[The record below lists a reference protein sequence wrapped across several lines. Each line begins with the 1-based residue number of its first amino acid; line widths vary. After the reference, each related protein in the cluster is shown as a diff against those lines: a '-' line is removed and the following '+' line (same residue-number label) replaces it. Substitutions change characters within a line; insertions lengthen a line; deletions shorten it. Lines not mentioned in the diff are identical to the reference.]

1 MVASAPVTKNLV
13 IAALVGVIAIGGA
26 LVYAQ
31 ASRTA
36 DVEVR
41 VWESTS
47 DPERNYISARPA
59 GGSWSTLGTIP
70 LGRGDASAYAT
81 TSNGRFRYSDIT
93 LGVPLPEGAS
103 ALPTMPSPVSSIFLR
118 FTTNNRGRI
127 NGSIATRSE
136 SEDSLPAY
144 TLNVYVSFPGGGTV
158 RYCQSK
164 PLAPTPA
171 AEYDR
176 ALAGSLRAFHPEG
189 ELRCGASWFREY
201 GAHHIRSVHISAR
214 DGLDV
219 WTCDKRSQ
227 GDSDARNNEG
237 AFSVYTCQIFIG
249 DESDAMVRT
258 FRDQIAVYFTTGQRG
273 FTTGQRGSPEGWI
286 MILQEPDFRSRALR
300 SLDLGV
306 AFSLDVHVT
315 LSGGGTVR
323 YCQNAGLMTRVGG
336 GLIAAS
342 PGWIQCNGFNSG
354 DYKINDIRDV
364 VVSARD
370 SSAVFHCEL
379 RGAGA
384 AFSEDA
390 FSVWSC

>member
-1 MVASAPVTKNLV
+1 MVAFASVTKNLV
-13 IAALVGVIAIGGA
+13 IAALVGVIAVGGLA
-26 LVYAQ
+26 FVFAQ
-31 ASRTA
+31 STRTA

-47 DPERNYISARPA
+47 DPTRNYISARPA

-70 LGRGDASAYAT
+70 LGRGEASAYET

-93 LGVPLPEGAS
+93 LAVPLPEGAS
-103 ALPTMPSPVSSIFLR
+103 ALATTPTPVSSIFLR
-118 FTTNNRGRI
+118 FTTDKSGRI
-127 NGSIATRSE
+127 SGSIATRSE
-136 SEDSLPAY
+136 NEDILPAY
-144 TLNVYVSFPGGGTV
+144 ALNVHVSFPGGGTV
-158 RYCQSK
+158 RYCQPR
-164 PLAPTPA
+164 PLAPTPM

-176 ALAGSLRAFHPEG
+176 ALRRPLHVYHPEG
-189 ELRCGASWFREY
+189 ELSCGGRWFREY
-201 GAHHIRSVHISAR
+201 GAHQIRSVHISAR

-237 AFSVYTCQIFIG
+237 AFSVYTCQIFVG

-273 FTTGQRGSPEGWI
+273 SPEGWI
-286 MILQEPDFRSRALR
+286 MILQEPGFRSRALR

-315 LSGGGTVR
+315 LSGGGTVK
-323 YCQNAGLMTRVGG
+323 YCQNAGLTTRVGG

>member
-1 MVASAPVTKNLV
+1 MVAFAPVTKNLV
-13 IAALVGVIAIGGA
+13 IAALVGVIAIGGVA
-26 LVYAQ
+26 FVFAQ
-31 ASRTA
+31 STRTA

-47 DPERNYISARPA
+47 DPLRNYISARPA

-70 LGRGDASAYAT
+70 LGTGDASAYAT

-93 LGVPLPEGAS
+93 LGVPLPDGVP
-103 ALPTMPSPVSSIFLR
+103 ALATMPTPVSAIFLR
-118 FTTNNRGRI
+118 FTTDEYGRI

-136 SEDSLPAY
+136 NEDSLPAY

-164 PLAPTPA
+164 PLAPTPV

-176 ALAGSLRAFHPEG
+176 ALRGPLHVYHPEG
-189 ELRCGASWFREY
+189 GLGCGGSWFREY
-201 GAHHIRSVHISAR
+201 GAHHIRSVHVSAR

-219 WTCDKRSQ
+219 WTCEKRSQ

-237 AFSVYTCQIFIG
+237 AFSVWTCQIFVG
-249 DESDAMVRT
+249 DKDDAIVRT
-258 FRDQIAVYFTTGQRG
+258 LRDQIGIRFTTGQG
-273 FTTGQRGSPEGWI
+273 GSPEGWI
-286 MILQEPDFRSRALR
+286 MIIEEPGFRSRALR
-300 SLDLGV
+300 SLDLRV
-306 AFSLDVHVT
+306 AFSLDVQVT
-315 LSGGGTVR
+315 LPGGGTVE
-323 YCQNAGLMTRVGG
+323 YCQDAGLITKVFGK
-336 GLIAAS
+336 LIAAS

-354 DYKINDIRDV
+354 DYKANDIRDV

-384 AFSEDA
+384 ALNEDA
-390 FSVWSC
+390 FSVWGC